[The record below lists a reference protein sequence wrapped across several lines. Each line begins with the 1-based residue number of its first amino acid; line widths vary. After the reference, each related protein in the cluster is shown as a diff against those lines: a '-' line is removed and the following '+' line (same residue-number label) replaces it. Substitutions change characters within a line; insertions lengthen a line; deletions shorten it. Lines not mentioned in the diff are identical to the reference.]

1 MRNIFPVT
9 YSALTTGSLMRKYF
23 AMKKL
28 DWKINLVHSVDGDG
42 REELL
47 ESNRADF

>member
-1 MRNIFPVT
+1 MT